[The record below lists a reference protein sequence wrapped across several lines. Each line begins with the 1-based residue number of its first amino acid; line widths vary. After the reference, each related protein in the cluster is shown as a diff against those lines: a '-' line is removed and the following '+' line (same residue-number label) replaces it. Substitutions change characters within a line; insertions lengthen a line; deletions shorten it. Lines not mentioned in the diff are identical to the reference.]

1 MSFFCI
7 QQHMEAIIVQPRLLC
22 CCVAGVA
29 VDLLLPHTYD
39 ALLLYI
45 EVPPDRLS
53 RYRLIMERVHGEAQ
67 GPPPQ
72 RKQ

>member
-7 QQHMEAIIVQPRLLC
+7 QQHMEATIAQPRLLC
-22 CCVAGVA
+22 CFVAGVA
-29 VDLLLPHTYD
+29 ADLLLPHTYD
-39 ALLLYI
+39 ALLLYS

-53 RYRLIMERVHGEAQ
+53 PYRLIMERVHREAQ

-72 RKQ
+72 PKQ

>member
-1 MSFFCI
+1 MLVCG
-7 QQHMEAIIVQPRLLC
+7 
-22 CCVAGVA
+22 GVA

-45 EVPPDRLS
+45 GMPPDRLS
-53 RYRLIMERVHGEAQ
+53 PYRLIMERVHRAAQ

-72 RKQ
+72 PKQ